1 MMDVHAY
8 LILHFTPFPLNTWIK
23 LQIWQKMIDLGYER
37 IIVFEDDIRFTISSA
52 TISITDEMTKFS

>member
-8 LILHFTPFPLNTWIK
+8 LFNFTPFPLNTWIK

-37 IIVFEDDIRFTISSA
+37 IIVFEDDIRFSISSA
-52 TISITDEMTKFS
+52 TITDKMTEFS